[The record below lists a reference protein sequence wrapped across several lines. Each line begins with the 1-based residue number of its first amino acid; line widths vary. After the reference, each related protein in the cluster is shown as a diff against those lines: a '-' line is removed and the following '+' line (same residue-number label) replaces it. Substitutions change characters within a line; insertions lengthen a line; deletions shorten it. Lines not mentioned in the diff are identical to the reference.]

1 MSPKIKLEEN
11 TASIGSS
18 ELFENVSIINQP
30 DQPKAKV
37 IPPNLITRNEYGL
50 VEDNSLNYVF
60 NDDGT
65 INWRKM
71 VKVEHL
77 VPNRQKTQEADV
89 SKLQDKDLLIL
100 LGGIKEL
107 AQIRGYTSVEYKVVA
122 ASENYF
128 ATSCRITWLPN
139 YETGGKEVIFESLEK
154 YSIIITPHK
163 FSQELHFL
171 KKYGL
176 FNVSFQLFK
185 NNSIGISC
193 LKKWKQ
199 DCFEW
204 CKDEYDEKFQ
214 RFADQKYLDTWE
226 KEFGNSLLVLNGPET
241 GLAIWNINNFK
252 LNFNHHTFFANGRKV
267 IFYHFH
273 NFKSVRNNI
282 VLNGF
287 YNYKVN
293 NNKTLN
299 IIYKNYWTNLNLYK
313 NMYNLNIDNSIRFK
327 KLNILS
333 ILLNECSFYL
343 VYFDKIYPIN
353 LKYIPKIIRKL
364 FTKIYG

>member
-18 ELFENVSIINQP
+18 ELFENVSIINQA

-50 VEDNSLNYVF
+50 VEDSSLNYVF

-77 VPNRQKTQEADV
+77 VPNRQKTQETDV

-139 YETGGKEVIFESLEK
+139 YETGGKEVVFESLADATINNTKSFARFFLAAIAENRAFVRCVRNFLK
-154 YSIIITPHK
+154 INIV
-163 FSQELHFL
+163 SQEELGDAKLIDESPSVENPTSPQNLLEKTMKDKNISFEIL
-171 KKYGL
+171 KKKL
-176 FNVSFQLFK
+176 IKEKFENADNLTCIQDIPKVKIFEL
-185 NNSIGISC
+185 IER
-193 LKKWKQ
+193 LKKV
-199 DCFEW
+199 
-204 CKDEYDEKFQ
+204 EK
-214 RFADQKYLDTWE
+214 
-226 KEFGNSLLVLNGPET
+226 
-241 GLAIWNINNFK
+241 
-252 LNFNHHTFFANGRKV
+252 
-267 IFYHFH
+267 
-273 NFKSVRNNI
+273 
-282 VLNGF
+282 
-287 YNYKVN
+287 
-293 NNKTLN
+293 
-299 IIYKNYWTNLNLYK
+299 
-313 NMYNLNIDNSIRFK
+313 
-327 KLNILS
+327 
-333 ILLNECSFYL
+333 
-343 VYFDKIYPIN
+343 
-353 LKYIPKIIRKL
+353 
-364 FTKIYG
+364 